1 MRAFQRRQPLEKPR
15 SFSEVQL
22 MKFRPFLVAALAL
35 GALAGCSDNSS
46 LNAGQGRISLR
57 MTDAPFPLD
66 EVESIDVFV
75 VRVEAKT
82 QATSEED
89 ADVDVEDNDASS
101 DGWIVLATPNKSFDL
116 MDLRNGVTVFLGDA
130 VVPAGNYQSI
140 RLILN
145 TDESKVTLKNGTV
158 LTGTSTPSIMWPS
171 AGRTGIKVIF
181 NTGIVVDEGETT
193 DVLLDFDAE
202 NSFVMRGNTILQNGL
217 LFKPVIK
224 ATVEE

>member
-1 MRAFQRRQPLEKPR
+1 
-15 SFSEVQL
+15 

-46 LNAGQGRISLR
+46 LDPGQGRISLR

-181 NTGIVVDEGETT
+181 NTGIIVDEGETT

-224 ATVEE
+224 ATVQDE

>member
-1 MRAFQRRQPLEKPR
+1 
-15 SFSEVQL
+15 

-145 TDESKVTLKNGTV
+145 TDESKGTLKNGTV

-224 ATVEE
+224 ATVMDE

>member
-1 MRAFQRRQPLEKPR
+1 
-15 SFSEVQL
+15 

-35 GALAGCSDNSS
+35 GALAGCSENSS

>member
-1 MRAFQRRQPLEKPR
+1 
-15 SFSEVQL
+15 

-158 LTGTSTPSIMWPS
+158 LTGTSTPSIKWPS